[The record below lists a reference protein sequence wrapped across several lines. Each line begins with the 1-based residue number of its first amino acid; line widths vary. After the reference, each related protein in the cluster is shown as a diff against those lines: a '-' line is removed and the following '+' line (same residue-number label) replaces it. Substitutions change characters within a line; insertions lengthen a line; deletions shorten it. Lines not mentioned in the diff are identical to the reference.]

1 MRVHETPF
9 DQPDVSEIAPV
20 SVSQGR
26 SNNYL
31 VVHINEYKK
40 YVRDWLYWDD
50 IEKTWRYSSN
60 GNPCTNEMVRIDE
73 ALQ

>member
-9 DQPDVSEIAPV
+9 DQPDVSELAPV
-20 SVSQGR
+20 DVSMGR
-26 SNNYL
+26 SDDVV
-31 VVHINEYKK
+31 VVHINEYNK
-40 YVRDWLYWDD
+40 YVRSWLFWDD

-73 ALQ
+73 AL